1 MLARFKQSPS
11 GENEEKITS
20 PLRNQERPAPEKA
33 IAKSYW
39 YRASLTPK
47 ETAKSIARFAS
58 EKKAENIIVL
68 DMRKV
73 VNYCDYFVLCSGN
86 TDRQARAIAD
96 HIHDKLKELNIRLR
110 LREGFSRADW
120 VIVDTGDVVAHVF
133 QKRVREFYQLEY
145 LWQDAKPV
153 AWEA

>member
-1 MLARFKQSPS
+1 M
-11 GENEEKITS
+11 
-20 PLRNQERPAPEKA
+20 
-33 IAKSYW
+33 
-39 YRASLTPK
+39 TPR

-58 EKKAENIIVL
+58 EKKAEDIVVL

-96 HIHDKLKELNIRLR
+96 HIHDELKEMNVRLR
-110 LREGFSRADW
+110 LREGFAKADW
-120 VIVDTGDVVAHVF
+120 VIVDTGDVVTHVF

-145 LWQDAKPV
+145 LWQDAKSV
-153 AWEA
+153 DWEKSVKIKQ